1 MEDAFRCFFSFCCP
15 QQPDSR
21 KQRDAAATLFSR
33 RAYNRGRALD
43 GDAWADSVARHMAT
57 LFPKPVTTN
66 QRITR
71 LAVAVLV
78 ADQISKWIVL
88 KLLGPNEE
96 YRVIDGFFKFVHW
109 QNTGAAFSM
118 FRHNNGILAVISL
131 AALIALWFFRRHFEI
146 HRIPGQIAIGLLLG
160 GIAGNLIDRVL
171 PPRQHVIDFLYF
183 HLHPRGGGEL
193 GFPAFNLADSAICI
207 GVGLLIILSW
217 SSGLTPTPTEG
228 RASETP
234 QT

>member
-1 MEDAFRCFFSFCCP
+1 
-15 QQPDSR
+15 
-21 KQRDAAATLFSR
+21 
-33 RAYNRGRALD
+33 
-43 GDAWADSVARHMAT
+43 MAT
-57 LFPKPVTTN
+57 LFPNTLSAH
-66 QRITR
+66 QRILR
-71 LAVAVLV
+71 LAGAVLS

-118 FRHNNGILAVISL
+118 FRHNNGILAVVSL
-131 AALIALWFFRRHFEI
+131 GALIALWFFRRHFEI
-146 HRIPGQIAIGLLLG
+146 HRVPGQIAVGLLLG
-160 GIAGNLIDRVL
+160 GIAGNLVDRVL

-207 GVGLLIILSW
+207 GVGLLIVLSW
-217 SSGLTPTPTEG
+217 SSGLTQNPVEAGTPE
-228 RASETP
+228 SP
-234 QT
+234 QA